1 MDFSYNCLMDKDIK
15 GIVGENL
22 KAARL
27 ARGMTQKEVAA
38 LLNKY
43 QPDYSQ
49 YESGKI
55 ELDYEKMVFLC
66 KLFDI
71 TPNDLFFGIFDKD

>member
-1 MDFSYNCLMDKDIK
+1 MEKDVK
-15 GIVGENL
+15 SIVGENL
-22 KAARL
+22 KAARI
-27 ARGMTQKEVAA
+27 AKGMTQREVAR

-55 ELDYEKMVFLC
+55 ELDYDKIVFLC

-71 TPNDLFFGIFDKD
+71 TPNDLFYGSFAK

>member
-1 MDFSYNCLMDKDIK
+1 MNENIK
-15 GIVGENL
+15 ATVGENL
-22 KAARL
+22 KAARQ
-27 ARGMTQKEVAA
+27 AKRMTQAQVAR

-71 TPNDLFFGIFDKD
+71 TPNDLFYGTFDKD